1 MKNLVIVLVGANFVH
16 GVISPKRTPQVS
28 LGLHDKRCEPRHRR
42 GAFCRRLGLYDFANS
57 GHLAPHGSPLSG
69 VKRTWPLRESAFAV
83 AFGSKADMPYCG
95 AHVCF

>member
-1 MKNLVIVLVGANFVH
+1 MALSPLKGRHKYLSGCTIN
-16 GVISPKRTPQVS
+16 GVSRAT
-28 LGLHDKRCEPRHRR
+28 DA

-69 VKRTWPLRESAFAV
+69 VKRTWLLRESAFAV